1 MSIFQSM
8 EEMSHEQVVFF
19 SDAQSKLRAIVA
31 IHDTTLGP
39 SLGGCRFWPY
49 KSDEEALVDVLRLSR
64 AMTYKAAAAGLN
76 LGGGKAVIIGDP
88 RKLKS
93 EELFRAYGSFIEG
106 LGGRYITAEDV
117 GTSVEDMESVRM
129 ETRNVVGLG
138 RALGGSGDPGI
149 VTAFGVSR
157 GMEACLDFRFGS
169 PELAGRTVA
178 IQGLG
183 HVGGELAALLA
194 KAGAKL
200 VVTDIDEKRI
210 QQIVQQHGASA
221 VRADDIYDV
230 ECDIFAPCA
239 LGGGLND
246 KTIPRLRCPIVAG
259 AANNQLGDEQI
270 HGDQLQKLGI
280 LYAPDF
286 VINAGGLINVAN
298 ELQGY
303 NREKAMG
310 EARNIYD
317 IVLRILQL
325 AEEKSIPTYAAANE
339 YAESRIAA
347 IGRIKRR
354 WGGMNTSFRGRRLWG
369 ERNPI

>member
-1 MSIFQSM
+1 MSIFARM
-8 EEMSHEQVVFF
+8 EEMDHEQIVFF
-19 SDAQSKLRAIVA
+19 SDPGSRLRAIVA

-39 SLGGCRFWPY
+39 ALGGCRFWPY
-49 KSDEEALVDVLRLSR
+49 KNEEEALVDVLRLSR

-88 RKLKS
+88 RAIKS

-117 GTSVEDMESVRM
+117 GTSVEDMEYVRM
-129 ETRNVVGLG
+129 ETRNVVGIS
-138 RALGGSGDPGI
+138 RALGGSGDPSV
-149 VTAFGVSR
+149 VTAFGVMR
-157 GMEACLDFRFGS
+157 GMEACLQFRFGS
-169 PELAGRTVA
+169 ADFAGRTVA

-183 HVGGELAALLA
+183 HVGGELASLLS

-200 VVTDIDEKRI
+200 VVTDIDEKR
-210 QQIVQQHGASA
+210 VQQVAQQLGATA
-221 VRADDIYDV
+221 VSPDEIYGV

-239 LGGGLND
+239 LGGSISD
-246 KTIPRLRCPIVAG
+246 KTISRLRCPIVAG
-259 AANNQLGDEQI
+259 AANNQLGDEQA

-298 ELQGY
+298 EIQGY
-303 NREKAMG
+303 NREKALN
-310 EARNIYD
+310 EARGIYD
-317 IVLRILQL
+317 ILLRILQM
-325 AEEKSIPTYAAANE
+325 AEEQSIPTYVAANQF
-339 YAESRIAA
+339 AESRIAA

-354 WGGMNTSFRGRRLWG
+354 WGGIHTSFRGRRLWG
-369 ERNPI
+369 ERNPA